1 MPNSATAR
9 APSYDLMKRRGRT
22 REFGLRDPREVV
34 ADEHGVLLDV
44 ESPEPRDAPRD
55 SSEEQRQGPDDAR
68 IRYPA
73 ATGLF
78 GGCLHQS
85 LGELSGVAGF

>member
-1 MPNSATAR
+1 MPTATAL
-9 APSYDLMKRRGRT
+9 APRYDLMKRRGRT

-34 ADEHGVLLDV
+34 AYEQGVLIDI
-44 ESPEPRDAPRD
+44 ESTVPRDAPRH
-55 SSEEQRQGPDDAR
+55 SSEEKRQGADDAR

-78 GGCLHQS
+78 GGCPHQS
-85 LGELSGVAGF
+85 LGELAGVAGF